1 MEWTLI
7 CGASSGIGLEIALEL
22 ASQKYPLVVHYQTG
36 KDKALEA
43 VKRCRS
49 LGVPCEMIQGDFHSE
64 EGVDAF
70 CNEYQ
75 SRFGLLKNFIYS
87 AGSYLVKPGSETSYE
102 EWMEIYQM
110 NFFCPLK
117 LSLYFTPLIKKS
129 QGSLLF
135 LGMAGLNRQA
145 ADIYSTAFF
154 NAKVSLLQ
162 WVRSMAKELA
172 KDNVRVNMLSPGY
185 AENSMD
191 RPSSFDH
198 ILDQRMVDLSEI
210 AGATTYLLSKKARMI
225 TGQNLEISGAVR
237 L

>member
-1 MEWTLI
+1 MDWTLI

-22 ASQKYPLVVHYQTG
+22 ASREYPLIVHYQTG
-36 KDKALEA
+36 KEKALES

-64 EGVDAF
+64 EGVEAF
-70 CNEYQ
+70 FNEFN
-75 SRFGLLKNFIYS
+75 SRFKTLKNFIYS
-87 AGSYLVKPGSETSYE
+87 AGSYLVRSGTETSYK
-102 EWMEIYQM
+102 EWKEIYQL
-110 NFFCPLK
+110 NFLCPLA
-117 LSLYFTPLIKKS
+117 LSLKLTPFIKRMH
-129 QGSLLF
+129 GSLLF
-135 LGMAGLNRQA
+135 LGVAGLNRQA

-185 AENSMD
+185 AENSID
-191 RPSSFDH
+191 KPNSFKN
-198 ILDQRMVDLSEI
+198 ILDQRMVGLKEVAETS
-210 AGATTYLLSKKARMI
+210 AFLLSVKARMI